1 MWGRLIKIQTE
12 GLDCDPRT
20 WFYVYFQLDGF
31 DLELNII
38 QNCFDLIADV
48 YNKISRQTAVLK
60 RMKKILRFHT
70 KKLLW
75 LTVILLHLN
84 YRSETRIFDAK
95 LPKIC
100 KKKRE
105 CPPFCLKWKANSLYS
120 TARQNRP
127 VITWKSTS
135 CWHDNLQCLPR
146 HW

>member
-1 MWGRLIKIQTE
+1 MIQE
-12 GLDCDPRT
+12 PDSSY
-20 WFYVYFQLDGF
+20 FFQLDGF

-100 KKKRE
+100 KKKNENALR
-105 CPPFCLKWKANSLYS
+105 F
-120 TARQNRP
+120 
-127 VITWKSTS
+127 V
-135 CWHDNLQCLPR
+135 
-146 HW
+146 